1 MKQTIQHEKYGEILY
16 NENFWTGKKS
26 LSMNGAPLTK
36 ISKKE
41 FQTTNGVTGTIT
53 GSFLS
58 GACLSIGGETIR
70 LTPKITWYEI
80 VLCLLPFILVMVW
93 GNVVALC
100 QIVPVVGGA
109 IGGAVSALLSFTGL
123 FCMRTVKPVW
133 AKILIGIAAVAVTFG
148 ICCGIGYAMLEALT

>member
-41 FQTTNGVTGTIT
+41 FQTANGVTGTIT
-53 GSFLS
+53 GSFLL
-58 GACLSIGGETIR
+58 GACLSIEGETIR

-80 VLCLLPFILVMVW
+80 VLCLLPFILIMIW
-93 GNVVALC
+93 GNVVELC
-100 QIVPVVGGA
+100 LIVPVVGGA
-109 IGGAVSALLSFTGL
+109 IGGAISGMLSVVSL
-123 FCMRTVKPVW
+123 FVMRSVKPVW
-133 AKILIGIAAVAVTFG
+133 AKILIGIAFVGATFG
-148 ICCGIGYAMLEALT
+148 ICCGIGFAIIS

>member
-41 FQTTNGVTGTIT
+41 FQTANGVTGTVT

-80 VLCLLPFILVMVW
+80 VLCLLPFILIMIW
-93 GNVVALC
+93 GNVVELC
-100 QIVPVVGGA
+100 LIVPVVGGA
-109 IGGAVSALLSFTGL
+109 IGGAISGMLSVVSL
-123 FCMRTVKPVW
+123 FVMRSVKPVW
-133 AKILIGIAAVAVTFG
+133 AKILIGIGFVGATFG
-148 ICCGIGYAMLEALT
+148 ICCGIGFAIIS

>member
-26 LSMNGAPLTK
+26 LSMNGVPLTK

-41 FQTTNGVTGTIT
+41 FQTANGVTGTVT

-80 VLCLLPFILVMVW
+80 VLCLLPFILIMIW
-93 GNVVALC
+93 GNVVELC
-100 QIVPVVGGA
+100 LIVPVVGGA
-109 IGGAVSALLSFTGL
+109 IGGAISGMLSVVSL
-123 FCMRTVKPVW
+123 FVMRSVKPVW
-133 AKILIGIAAVAVTFG
+133 AKILIGIGFVGATFG
-148 ICCGIGYAMLEALT
+148 ICCGIGFAIIS

>member
-41 FQTTNGVTGTIT
+41 FQTANGVTGTIT
-53 GSFLS
+53 GSFLL
-58 GACLSIGGETIR
+58 GACLSIEGETIR

-80 VLCLLPFILVMVW
+80 VLCLLPFILIMIW
-93 GNVVALC
+93 GNVVELC
-100 QIVPVVGGA
+100 LIVPVVGGA
-109 IGGAVSALLSFTGL
+109 IGGAISGMLSVVSL
-123 FCMRTVKPVW
+123 FVMRSVKPVW
-133 AKILIGIAAVAVTFG
+133 AKILIGIGFVGATFG
-148 ICCGIGYAMLEALT
+148 ICCGIGFAIIS

>member
-41 FQTTNGVTGTIT
+41 FQTANGVTGTIT
-53 GSFLS
+53 GSFLL
-58 GACLSIGGETIR
+58 GACLSIEGETIR

-80 VLCLLPFILVMVW
+80 VLCILPFILIMIW

-109 IGGAVSALLSFTGL
+109 IGGAISGMLSVVSL
-123 FCMRTVKPVW
+123 FVMRSVKPVW
-133 AKILIGIAAVAVTFG
+133 AKILIGIGFVGATFG
-148 ICCGIGYAMLEALT
+148 ICCGIGFAIIS